1 MYNLEIILQFCTII
15 YTDIMINREISG
27 KILDMAQKF
36 PVITVTGP
44 RQSGKTTLI
53 KTLFGDLFYASL
65 ENPDTRL
72 FAVQDPRNFLQQYSN
87 GGIIDEAQL
96 VPELFSYIQ
105 GIVDQSGKT
114 GQFILSGSQSFL
126 LHDRISQSLAGRTA
140 IFRLLPFSFLEL
152 HKADQL
158 RSSYE
163 ENIFNGFFPRL
174 YDKKIEPSDFYPNY
188 VQTYLERDVR
198 SLQNIHDL
206 NLFVRFLGLCAG
218 RVGQLLDYTS
228 LANDCG
234 VSHNTIKAWISV
246 LEASYIL
253 FLLQPHHSNFSKRLV
268 KRPKLYFY
276 DTGLCCSLL
285 RIETVYQL
293 TNHYLKGALFENLIL
308 AELLKRRYNQGK
320 ASNLYFWRDHRG
332 TEIDLI
338 IENADGLI
346 PVEIKSART
355 WNHDFFLNI
364 EKWNGWSGNQ
374 PENAHIVYGGDESV
388 QTSLGKLHSWQS
400 LDFIS

>member
-1 MYNLEIILQFCTII
+1 
-15 YTDIMINREISG
+15 MIKREISQ
-27 KILDMAQKF
+27 KILDLSEKF

-44 RQSGKTTLI
+44 RQSGKTTLLRN
-53 KTLFGDLFYASL
+53 LFGDMFYSSL
-65 ENPDTRL
+65 ENPETRM
-72 FAVQDPRNFLQQYSN
+72 FAIQDPKGFLQQYAN
-87 GGIIDEAQL
+87 GGIIDEAQM

-105 GIVDQSGKT
+105 GIVDESGKT

-140 IFRLLPFSFLEL
+140 IFRLLHFSFLEL
-152 HKADQL
+152 SQADQL
-158 RSSYE
+158 LPSYE
-163 ENIFNGFFPRL
+163 ANIFHGFFPRL
-174 YDKKIEPSDFYPNY
+174 YDKKIDPPDFYPNY
-188 VQTYLERDVR
+188 IQTYLERDVR

-234 VSHNTIKAWISV
+234 ISYNTVKAWISV

-285 RIETVYQL
+285 RIENLSQIS
-293 TNHYLKGALFENLIL
+293 NHYLKGSLFENMIL
-308 AELLKRRYNQGK
+308 SEFLKKRYNQGK
-320 ASNLYFWRDHRG
+320 NSNIYFWRDHHG
-332 TEIDLI
+332 MEVDLI
-338 IENADGLI
+338 IEHADGLI
-346 PVEIKSART
+346 PLEIKSSKT
-355 WNHDFFLNI
+355 WNRDFFLNL
-364 EKWNGWSGNQ
+364 EKWNHYSGNS
-374 PENAHIVYGGDESV
+374 PENTHVIYGGDESIK
-388 QTSLGKLHSWQS
+388 TAWGMLHSWNS
-400 LDFIS
+400 IDAIGVE

>member
-1 MYNLEIILQFCTII
+1 
-15 YTDIMINREISG
+15 MIKREISQ
-27 KILDMAQKF
+27 KILDLSEKF

-44 RQSGKTTLI
+44 RQSGKTTLLRN
-53 KTLFGDLFYASL
+53 LFGDMFYSSL
-65 ENPDTRL
+65 ENPETRM
-72 FAVQDPRNFLQQYSN
+72 FAIQDPKGFLQQYAN

-105 GIVDQSGKT
+105 GIVDESGKT

-140 IFRLLPFSFLEL
+140 IFRLLPFSFREL
-152 HKADQL
+152 SQADQL
-158 RSSYE
+158 LPSYE
-163 ENIFNGFFPRL
+163 ANIFQGFFPRL
-174 YDKKIEPSDFYPNY
+174 YDKKIDPPDFYPNY
-188 VQTYLERDVR
+188 IQTYLERDVR

-234 VSHNTIKAWISV
+234 ISYNTVKAWISV

-285 RIETVYQL
+285 RIENGSQL
-293 TNHYLKGALFENLIL
+293 TNHYLKGSLFENLIL
-308 AELLKRRYNQGK
+308 SELLKRRYNQGK
-320 ASNLYFWRDHRG
+320 ASNIYFWRDHRG
-332 TEIDLI
+332 MEVDLI
-338 IENADGLI
+338 IEHAKGLT
-346 PVEIKSART
+346 PVEIKSGKT
-355 WNHDFFLNI
+355 WNRDFFLNL
-364 EKWNGWSGNQ
+364 EKWNHYSGNS
-374 PENAHIVYGGDESV
+374 PENAHVIYGGDESV
-388 QTSLGKLHSWQS
+388 KTAWGMLHSWNS
-400 LDFIS
+400 IDDIDNG

>member
-1 MYNLEIILQFCTII
+1 
-15 YTDIMINREISG
+15 MIKREISQ
-27 KILDMAQKF
+27 KILDLSEKF

-44 RQSGKTTLI
+44 RQSGKTSLLRN
-53 KTLFGDLFYASL
+53 LFGDLFYASL
-65 ENPDTRL
+65 ENPETRM
-72 FAVQDPRNFLQQYSN
+72 FAIQDPNGFLRQYSN
-87 GGIIDEAQL
+87 SGIIDEAQL
-96 VPELFSYIQ
+96 VPELCSYIQ

-140 IFRLLPFSFLEL
+140 IFHLLPFSFSEL
-152 HKADQL
+152 QKADQL
-158 RSSYE
+158 FPSYE
-163 ENIFNGFFPRL
+163 ANIFQGFFPRL
-174 YDKKIEPSDFYPNY
+174 YDKKIDPPDFYPNY
-188 VQTYLERDVR
+188 IQTYLERDVR

-234 VSHNTIKAWISV
+234 VSYNTVKAWISV
-246 LEASYIL
+246 LEASYVI

-285 RIETVYQL
+285 RIEKVSQL
-293 TNHYLKGALFENLIL
+293 TNHYLKGSLFENLIL
-308 AELLKRRYNQGK
+308 SEFLKRCYNQGK

-332 TEIDLI
+332 MEIDLI
-338 IENADGLI
+338 IEHANGLI
-346 PVEIKSART
+346 PVEIKSAKT
-355 WNHDFFLNI
+355 WNRDFFLNL
-364 EKWNGWSGNQ
+364 EKWNGYSGNL
-374 PENAHIVYGGDESV
+374 PENSHVVYGGDESV
-388 QTSLGKLHSWQS
+388 NTASGMLHSWNS
-400 LDFIS
+400 IDGIVVG

>member
-1 MYNLEIILQFCTII
+1 
-15 YTDIMINREISG
+15 MIKREISQ
-27 KILDMAQKF
+27 KILDLSEKF

-44 RQSGKTTLI
+44 RQSGKTTLLRN
-53 KTLFGDLFYASL
+53 LFGDMFYSSL
-65 ENPDTRL
+65 ENPESRM
-72 FAVQDPRNFLQQYSN
+72 FAIQDPKGFLQQYAN

-105 GIVDQSGKT
+105 GIVDESGKT

-140 IFRLLPFSFLEL
+140 IFRLLPFSFREL
-152 HKADQL
+152 SQADQL
-158 RSSYE
+158 LPSYE
-163 ENIFNGFFPRL
+163 ANIFHGFFPRL
-174 YDKKIEPSDFYPNY
+174 YDKKIDPPDFYPNY
-188 VQTYLERDVR
+188 IQTYLERDVR

-206 NLFVRFLGLCAG
+206 NLFVRFLGMCAG

-234 VSHNTIKAWISV
+234 ISYNTVKAWISV

-285 RIETVYQL
+285 RIENVSQL
-293 TNHYLKGALFENLIL
+293 SNHYLKGSLFENLIL
-308 AELLKRRYNQGK
+308 SEFLKQRYNQGK
-320 ASNLYFWRDHRG
+320 ASNIYFWRDHRG
-332 TEIDLI
+332 MEVDLI
-338 IENADGLI
+338 IEHANGLT
-346 PVEIKSART
+346 PVELKSGKT
-355 WNHDFFLNI
+355 WNRDFFLNLV
-364 EKWNGWSGNQ
+364 KWNHYSGNS
-374 PENAHIVYGGDESV
+374 PENAHVIYGGDESIK
-388 QTSLGKLHSWQS
+388 TAWGMLHSWKS
-400 LDFIS
+400 LDIIS

>member
-1 MYNLEIILQFCTII
+1 
-15 YTDIMINREISG
+15 MIKREISQ
-27 KILDMAQKF
+27 KILDLSEKF

-44 RQSGKTTLI
+44 RQSGKTTLL
-53 KTLFGDLFYASL
+53 KKLFGDLFYASL
-65 ENPDTRL
+65 ENPETRM
-72 FAVQDPRNFLQQYSN
+72 FAIQDPKNFLSQYAN

-140 IFRLLPFSFLEL
+140 IFRLLPFSFSEL
-152 HKADQL
+152 RKAGQL
-158 RSSYE
+158 LPSYE
-163 ENIFNGFFPRL
+163 ANIFHGFFPRL
-174 YDKKIEPSDFYPNY
+174 YDKKIDPPDFYPNY
-188 VQTYLERDVR
+188 IQTYLERDVR

-234 VSHNTIKAWISV
+234 VSYNTVKAWISV

-253 FLLQPHHSNFSKRLV
+253 FLLQPHHNNFSKRLV

-285 RIETVYQL
+285 RIEKVSQL
-293 TNHYLKGALFENLIL
+293 DNHYLKGSLFENLIL
-308 AELLKRRYNQGK
+308 SEFLKRRYNQGK

-332 TEIDLI
+332 MEVDLI
-338 IENADGLI
+338 IEHVNGLT
-346 PVEIKSART
+346 PVEIKSGKT
-355 WNHDFFLNI
+355 WNRDFFMNL
-364 EKWNGWSGNQ
+364 EKWNGYSGNL
-374 PENAHIVYGGDESV
+374 PENSHVVYGGDDNFKNSWG
-388 QTSLGKLHSWQS
+388 TIHSWNS
-400 LDFIS
+400 IDDIDS

>member
-1 MYNLEIILQFCTII
+1 
-15 YTDIMINREISG
+15 MIKRAISQ
-27 KILDMAQKF
+27 KILDLSEKF

-44 RQSGKTTLI
+44 RQSGKTTLLRN
-53 KTLFGDLFYASL
+53 LFGDMFYSSL
-65 ENPDTRL
+65 ENPETRM
-72 FAVQDPRNFLQQYSN
+72 FAIQDPKGFLQQYAN

-105 GIVDQSGKT
+105 GIVDESGKT

-140 IFRLLPFSFLEL
+140 IFRLLPFSFREL
-152 HKADQL
+152 SQADQL
-158 RSSYE
+158 LPSYE
-163 ENIFNGFFPRL
+163 ANIFHGFFPRL
-174 YDKKIEPSDFYPNY
+174 YDKKIDPPDFYPNY
-188 VQTYLERDVR
+188 IQTYLERDVR

-234 VSHNTIKAWISV
+234 ISYNTVKAWISV

-268 KRPKLYFY
+268 KRPKIYFY

-285 RIETVYQL
+285 RIEKVSQL
-293 TNHYLKGALFENLIL
+293 TNHYLKGSLFENLIL
-308 AELLKRRYNQGK
+308 SELLKRRYNQGK

-332 TEIDLI
+332 MEVDLI
-338 IENADGLI
+338 IEHANGLT
-346 PVEIKSART
+346 PVEIKSAKT
-355 WNHDFFLNI
+355 WNRDFFLNI
-364 EKWNGWSGNQ
+364 EKWNRYSGNQ
-374 PENAHIVYGGDESV
+374 PENSHVVYGGDESV
-388 QTSLGKLHSWQS
+388 HTSSGMLHAWKS
-400 LDFIS
+400 LDFVP

>member
-1 MYNLEIILQFCTII
+1 
-15 YTDIMINREISG
+15 MIKREISQ
-27 KILDMAQKF
+27 KILDLSEKF

-44 RQSGKTTLI
+44 RQSGKTTLLRN
-53 KTLFGDLFYASL
+53 LFGDLFYASL
-65 ENPDTRL
+65 ENPETRM
-72 FAVQDPRNFLQQYSN
+72 FAIQDPKNFLQQYSN

-140 IFRLLPFSFLEL
+140 IFRLLPFSFSEL
-152 HKADQL
+152 RKADQL
-158 RSSYE
+158 LPSYE
-163 ENIFNGFFPRL
+163 ANIFHGFFPRL
-174 YDKKIEPSDFYPNY
+174 YDKKIDPPDFYPNY
-188 VQTYLERDVR
+188 IQTYLERDVR

-234 VSHNTIKAWISV
+234 VSYNTVKAWISV

-253 FLLQPHHSNFSKRLV
+253 FLLQPHHNNFSKRLV

-285 RIETVYQL
+285 RIEKVSQL
-293 TNHYLKGALFENLIL
+293 NNHYLKGSLFENLIL
-308 AELLKRRYNQGK
+308 SEFLKRRYNQGK

-332 TEIDLI
+332 IEIDLI
-338 IENADGLI
+338 IEHANGLT
-346 PVEIKSART
+346 PVEIKSAKT
-355 WNHDFFLNI
+355 WNRDFFMNL
-364 EKWNGWSGNQ
+364 EKWNGYSGNL
-374 PENAHIVYGGDESV
+374 PENSHVVYGGDDNFKNSWG
-388 QTSLGKLHSWQS
+388 TIHSWNS
-400 LDFIS
+400 IDDIDF

>member
-1 MYNLEIILQFCTII
+1 
-15 YTDIMINREISG
+15 MIKREISQ
-27 KILDMAQKF
+27 KILDLSEKF

-44 RQSGKTTLI
+44 RQSGKTTLLRN
-53 KTLFGDLFYASL
+53 LFGDMFYSSL
-65 ENPDTRL
+65 ENPETRM
-72 FAVQDPRNFLQQYSN
+72 FAIQDPKGFLQQYAN

-105 GIVDQSGKT
+105 GIVDESGKT

-140 IFRLLPFSFLEL
+140 IFRLLPFSFREL
-152 HKADQL
+152 SQADQL
-158 RSSYE
+158 LPSYE
-163 ENIFNGFFPRL
+163 ANIFQGFFPRL
-174 YDKKIEPSDFYPNY
+174 YDKKIDPPDFYPNY
-188 VQTYLERDVR
+188 IQTYLERDVR

-234 VSHNTIKAWISV
+234 ISYNTVKAWISV

-285 RIETVYQL
+285 RIENLSQIS
-293 TNHYLKGALFENLIL
+293 NHYLKGSLFENLIL
-308 AELLKRRYNQGK
+308 SELLKRRYNQGK
-320 ASNLYFWRDHRG
+320 ASNIYFWRDHRG
-332 TEIDLI
+332 MEVDLI
-338 IENADGLI
+338 IEHAKGLT
-346 PVEIKSART
+346 PVEIKSGKT
-355 WNHDFFLNI
+355 WNRDFFLNL
-364 EKWNGWSGNQ
+364 EKWNHYSGNS
-374 PENAHIVYGGDESV
+374 PENAHVIYGGDESV
-388 QTSLGKLHSWQS
+388 KTAWGMLHSWNS
-400 LDFIS
+400 IDDIDNG

>member
-1 MYNLEIILQFCTII
+1 
-15 YTDIMINREISG
+15 MIKREISQ
-27 KILDMAQKF
+27 KILDLSEKF

-44 RQSGKTTLI
+44 RQSGKTTLLRN
-53 KTLFGDLFYASL
+53 LFGDLFYASL
-65 ENPDTRL
+65 ENPETRM
-72 FAVQDPRNFLQQYSN
+72 FAIQDPKNFLQQYSN

-126 LHDRISQSLAGRTA
+126 LHHRISQSLAGRTA
-140 IFRLLPFSFLEL
+140 IFRLLPFSFPEL
-152 HKADQL
+152 RKADQL
-158 RSSYE
+158 LPSYE
-163 ENIFNGFFPRL
+163 ANIFKGFFPRL
-174 YDKKIEPSDFYPNY
+174 YDKKIDPPDFYPNY
-188 VQTYLERDVR
+188 IQTYLERDVR
-198 SLQNIHDL
+198 SLQNIQDL

-234 VSHNTIKAWISV
+234 VSYNTVKAWISV

-253 FLLQPHHSNFSKRLV
+253 FLLQPHYRNFSKRLV

-285 RIETVYQL
+285 RIEKVSQL
-293 TNHYLKGALFENLIL
+293 NNHYLKGSLFENLIL
-308 AELLKRRYNQGK
+308 SEFLKRRYNQGK

-332 TEIDLI
+332 MEIDLI
-338 IENADGLI
+338 IEHANGLT
-346 PVEIKSART
+346 PVEIKSSRT
-355 WNHDFFLNI
+355 WNRDFFT
-364 EKWNGWSGNQ
+364 
-374 PENAHIVYGGDESV
+374 ESRKMEWLFRKF
-388 QTSLGKLHSWQS
+388 TGKLPCSVWRR
-400 LDFIS
+400 